1 MAKRPAYYIS
11 DGKIREQLYSFEWF
25 SGFALSQKQK
35 SIDSLHQAIIAGN
48 PDAVPLEIS
57 TKSKNPLGVKMSA
70 FNLKL
75 QGYYLENVFQSSK
88 VFTNG
93 GAYRDLLQVHPKDA
107 KKDQRLRNSG
117 TLQHFDLNG
126 EIFPLE
132 PKTLFYDYIYIMAVK
147 ESLSQDEIHQIT
159 QYTHFTD
166 IEFNPEKSI
175 NTQARSVAII
185 RLLLEMYG
193 EIPELRREDF
203 LKFHQAFVISKK

>member
-1 MAKRPAYYIS
+1 M
-11 DGKIREQLYSFEWF
+11 
-25 SGFALSQKQK
+25 
-35 SIDSLHQAIIAGN
+35 
-48 PDAVPLEIS
+48 
-57 TKSKNPLGVKMSA
+57 
-70 FNLKL
+70 
-75 QGYYLENVFQSSK
+75 
-88 VFTNG
+88 NG

-107 KKDQRLRNSG
+107 KKDQRLKNSG
-117 TLQHFDLNG
+117 ALKHFDLNG
-126 EIFPLE
+126 EIFPLD

-147 ESLSQDEIHQIT
+147 ESLSQDEIQQIT

-166 IEFNPEKSI
+166 IEFNPDKSI

>member
-11 DGKIREQLYSFEWF
+11 DGKIREWLYSFEWF

-57 TKSKNPLGVKMSA
+57 TKSKKPLGVKLSA

-132 PKTLFYDYIYIMAVK
+132 PKTLFYDYIYIMAVR
-147 ESLSQDEIHQIT
+147 ESLSQDEIQQIT

-193 EIPELRREDF
+193 EIPELHREDF